1 MQAIAC
7 LPEERAA
14 ALSRVTEQERIEELR
29 LRCGEAPS
37 VRIGGAERPLSLAPV
52 TADELRETVS
62 RAARYSVH
70 SYAESMRQG
79 FLPLEGGHR
88 LGLCGTAVAENGS
101 VTGVRRISS
110 LNLRVARQI
119 DALDDILAPYIGEGA
134 PFSLLVLAPPGCGKT
149 TLVREWVRLV
159 SDAGHTTAV
168 ADERGEIAGLAE
180 GVPQFRIG
188 RCTDI
193 LEGCTKKQA
202 ALMLLKTMSP
212 ALVAMDEIT
221 SPEDIEAV
229 ALCAHCGTAVLAA
242 AHAAVQR
249 PAAQTALPAAAVAR
263 RVRVGADDRA
273 EGRETKLSNGE
284 NGGND
289 MLKLIGSVMIF
300 GSCAALGLNA
310 RRELRRRVAA
320 ADAMLLA
327 LRLME
332 NEITARRTP
341 MPEIIDLLA
350 KNENAVVRQIF
361 SGVRRRMRERSGL
374 SLSYLWCAGMRA
386 AQADAGL
393 GREECGVLCDAANF
407 LGRYDASEQKA
418 AIDTALHRLQMLRE
432 LAFAE
437 LRDRGSLYRTCG
449 IAAGL
454 LVILVLV

>member
-1 MQAIAC
+1 
-7 LPEERAA
+7 
-14 ALSRVTEQERIEELR
+14 
-29 LRCGEAPS
+29 
-37 VRIGGAERPLSLAPV
+37 
-52 TADELRETVS
+52 
-62 RAARYSVH
+62 
-70 SYAESMRQG
+70 
-79 FLPLEGGHR
+79 
-88 LGLCGTAVAENGS
+88 
-101 VTGVRRISS
+101 
-110 LNLRVARQI
+110 
-119 DALDDILAPYIGEGA
+119 
-134 PFSLLVLAPPGCGKT
+134 
-149 TLVREWVRLV
+149 
-159 SDAGHTTAV
+159 
-168 ADERGEIAGLAE
+168 
-180 GVPQFRIG
+180 
-188 RCTDI
+188 
-193 LEGCTKKQA
+193 
-202 ALMLLKTMSP
+202 
-212 ALVAMDEIT
+212 
-221 SPEDIEAV
+221 
-229 ALCAHCGTAVLAA
+229 
-242 AHAAVQR
+242 
-249 PAAQTALPAAAVAR
+249 
-263 RVRVGADDRA
+263 
-273 EGRETKLSNGE
+273 
-284 NGGND
+284 

-332 NEITARRTP
+332 NEITAHRTP

-350 KNENAVVRQIF
+350 QIF